1 MPKYDLIVS
10 GKVYGEIHNI
20 EADSYEEVW
29 LLQSSDFLDD
39 FLDAVIW
46 DSEAVRIAAQNGA
59 IDRYELEIEEC
70 DEIADIL
77 PLEDDDAEA

>member
-10 GKVYGEIHNI
+10 GKVYGEIRNI
-20 EADSYEEVW
+20 EADSYEEAW
-29 LLQSSDFLDD
+29 SLRPSD

-59 IDRYELEIEEC
+59 IDRYELEVEEC
-70 DEIADIL
+70 DVV

>member
-29 LLQSSDFLDD
+29 LLQSSDFLD
-39 FLDAVIW
+39 AVIW

-70 DEIADIL
+70 NEVGEYD
-77 PLEDDDAEA
+77 